1 MPEASLWS
9 WLGLEAHTS
18 SMRFFSSSSLPLP
31 SASNDPRL
39 GTRVTGEGDPHSEYH
54 CNAGSSRHINRFQGV
69 GGSWG
74 LLNGTPLT
82 SK

>member
-1 MPEASLWS
+1 MPEAPVWS
-9 WLGLEAHTS
+9 WLGLEPHTS
-18 SMRFFSSSSLPLP
+18 SMRFLLLLCLPLP
-31 SASNDPRL
+31 SASNDTRL
-39 GTRVTGEGDPHSEYH
+39 GTAVTGQGDSHSAFH
-54 CNAGSSRHINRFQGV
+54 CNVGSSRHLNRFQGV